1 MVNLVRTANLVGI
14 DFTRHVFASEE
25 YLSAQSSKYGWLV
38 SDGFVLPFYLENIL
52 IFRRLIFTSAPICR
66 SDQPPKL
73 SAMQDF
79 LDSAVSALDRNRLC
93 DFISKP
99 QSNAVFQVAPKR
111 AVYCHWGTYE
121 TRIDRSDDVL
131 LKSFHSKHRN
141 VINKAKRDGVIV
153 KSILDLRVV
162 QQNIRE
168 TLLRQR
174 LPFFPSLT
182 FIQRLCARLPGQI
195 LTLGAFHNGQLQ
207 GVALV
212 PFDAE
217 RGYYLYG
224 GSIENPYGGS
234 LNLLQ
239 FEVMRRLRDKGVL
252 FYDFVGARIN
262 VEEGSKYEGIQRF
275 KLRFGAD
282 LQKGF
287 AFRVVFSPFKFALF
301 SFLVKVYFALRG
313 LSYVDPIDKLKIN
326 R

>member
-14 DFTRHVFASEE
+14 DFTRHVFASEG

-38 SDGFVLPFYLENIL
+38 SEGFVLPFYLEDIL

-66 SDQPPKL
+66 NDQPSKL
-73 SAMQDF
+73 SEVQDF
-79 LDSAVSALDRNRLC
+79 LDSVVSVLDRNRLC

-99 QSNAVFQVAPKR
+99 QSNAVFQVAPKGS
-111 AVYCHWGTYE
+111 VFCHWGTYE
-121 TRIDRSDDVL
+121 TRIDKPDDLL

-141 VINKAKRDGVIV
+141 VINKAMRDGVIV
-153 KSILDLRVV
+153 ESIFDLQIVY
-162 QQNIRE
+162 QNIRL

-174 LPFFPSLT
+174 LPYYPSLT
-182 FIQRLCARLPGQI
+182 FIRRLCARLPDQV

-239 FEVMRRLRDKGVL
+239 YEVMRRLRDKGVL
-252 FYDFVGARIN
+252 VYDFVGARIN

-301 SFLVKVYFALRG
+301 SFLVKAYFALRG
-313 LSYVDPIDKLKIN
+313 RSYVDTIDKLKIT